1 MKNDNIKIIM
11 LTFVNTFLVKVNEG
25 FILIDTGLSMHWDK
39 LDRELV
45 SAGCF
50 PDKLKLI
57 ILTHGDFDHT
67 GNCVKLREKY
77 KCRIAMHKDDL
88 FMVEKGL
95 TLKRN
100 TRSLKAKVFLV
111 IRRLFRKKFTF
122 DKFIPDIY
130 LTDGQSL
137 IEYGFDAKVLH
148 IPGHTK
154 GSIGIL
160 TADGNLFAGDTFTNR
175 KKPEVANYIENSLD
189 LKNSI
194 DRLKKM
200 NIKMIYP
207 GHGNP
212 FEFDQIVGK
221 L

>member
-1 MKNDNIKIIM
+1 MKEDDIKTIE
-11 LTFVNTFLVKVNEG
+11 LTFVNAFLVKVNQG
-25 FILIDTGLSMHWDK
+25 FILIDTGLSMHWEK

-77 KCRIAMHKDDL
+77 KCRIAMHKEDSI
-88 FMVEKGL
+88 MVEKGL

-100 TRSLKAKVFLV
+100 TRTLQAMVFSG

-137 IEYGFDAKVLH
+137 NEYGFNAKVVH

-160 TADGNLFAGDTFTNR
+160 TGDGNLFAGDTFTNR
-175 KKPEVANYIENSLD
+175 RKPEVANYIENSLD
-189 LKNSI
+189 LENSTE
-194 DRLKKM
+194 RLKKM

-212 FEFDQIVGK
+212 FEFQQIVGK

>member
-1 MKNDNIKIIM
+1 MKEDDIKTIE
-11 LTFVNTFLVKVNEG
+11 LTFVNAFLVKVNQG
-25 FILIDTGLSMHWDK
+25 FILIDTGLSMHWEK

-77 KCRIAMHKDDL
+77 KCRIAMHKEDSI
-88 FMVEKGL
+88 MVEKGL

-100 TRSLKAKVFLV
+100 TKTLQSMVFSV

-137 IEYGFDAKVLH
+137 NEYGFNAKVVH

-160 TADGNLFAGDTFTNR
+160 TGDGNLFAGDTFTNR
-175 KKPEVANYIENSLD
+175 RKPEVANYTENSLD
-189 LKNSI
+189 LENSTE
-194 DRLKKM
+194 RLKKM

-212 FEFDQIVGK
+212 FEFQQIVGK

>member
-1 MKNDNIKIIM
+1 
-11 LTFVNTFLVKVNEG
+11 
-25 FILIDTGLSMHWDK
+25 
-39 LDRELV
+39 
-45 SAGCF
+45 
-50 PDKLKLI
+50 
-57 ILTHGDFDHT
+57 
-67 GNCVKLREKY
+67 
-77 KCRIAMHKDDL
+77 
-88 FMVEKGL
+88 MVF
-95 TLKRN
+95 
-100 TRSLKAKVFLV
+100 SV

-137 IEYGFDAKVLH
+137 NEYGFNAKVVH

-160 TADGNLFAGDTFTNR
+160 TGDGNLFAGDTFTNR
-175 KKPEVANYIENSLD
+175 RKPEVANYIENSLD
-189 LKNSI
+189 LENSTE
-194 DRLKKM
+194 RLKKM

-212 FEFDQIVGK
+212 FEFQQIVGK